1 MAYITADQVIPT
13 YQSKAEDWIA
23 WYNLLP
29 GSKRVRAQLFL
40 SIWKKNGNPKAN
52 TVELRNFLSQKA
64 GIELSSDG
72 FGNFFDFGDDIFNQI
87 EDTLQVAWWA
97 FGIFAIATVGFA
109 GWFIY
114 KGMTDSSS
122 VPGQAIQTGLM
133 FSPQY
138 RAASLAKN
146 ITS

>member
-13 YQSKAEDWIA
+13 YNSKAEDWIA

-29 GSKRVRAQLFL
+29 GSKKIRAQLFL

-52 TVELRNFLSQKA
+52 TVELRNFLAQKA
-64 GIELSSDG
+64 GIELSSTG
-72 FGNFFDFGDDIFNQI
+72 IGNFFDFSDDLFSSI
-87 EDTLQVAWWA
+87 EDTVQVAWWVFVI
-97 FGIFAIATVGFA
+97 FGVSVVGFA

-114 KGMTDSSS
+114 KGMTDQNS

-138 RAASLAKN
+138 RAASLTKN
-146 ITS
+146 ALS